1 MYVRWLGAHAVQN
14 ETELLKI
21 DKRNKNESVWQSSE
35 VFKIK
40 NFKYTTALGKG
51 K

>member
-1 MYVRWLGAHAVQN
+1 MYVRCLGEHAVHN

-21 DKRNKNESVWQSSE
+21 NKNDSVWQSSE